1 MNEQEKNAKA
11 GAKLKELRK
20 TTGKSIFK
28 IAREIGISGSYL
40 SQIETGKRPAS
51 EGVLIS
57 LAELYGVDKN
67 ELFGY
72 YGKMTDDVIDKIMQ
86 IPELRR
92 LFTQITSKKKM
103 SQEDLEAYLSDFK
116 EAAERLYVKGDNDSH
131 DK

>member
-51 EGVLIS
+51 DGVLIS

>member
-20 TTGKSIFK
+20 ATGKSIFK

-51 EGVLIS
+51 DGVLIS

-72 YGKMTDDVIDKIMQ
+72 YGKMTDDAIDKIMQ

>member
-28 IAREIGISGSYL
+28 VAREIGISGSYL

-51 EGVLIS
+51 DGVLIS

-72 YGKMTDDVIDKIMQ
+72 YGKMTDDAIDKIMQ

-116 EAAERLYVKGDNDSH
+116 EAAERLYVRGDNDSH

>member
-1 MNEQEKNAKA
+1 M
-11 GAKLKELRK
+11 
-20 TTGKSIFK
+20 
-28 IAREIGISGSYL
+28 
-40 SQIETGKRPAS
+40 
-51 EGVLIS
+51 
-57 LAELYGVDKN
+57 DKN

-72 YGKMTDDVIDKIMQ
+72 YGKMTDDAIDKIMQ

-116 EAAERLYVKGDNDSH
+116 EAAERLYVRGDNDSH